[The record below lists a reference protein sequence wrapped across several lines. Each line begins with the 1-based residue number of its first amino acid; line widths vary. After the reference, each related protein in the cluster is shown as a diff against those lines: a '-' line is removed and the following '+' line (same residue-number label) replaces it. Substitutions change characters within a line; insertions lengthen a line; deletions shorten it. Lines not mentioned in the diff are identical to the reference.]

1 MASHTTFYKIS
12 YLIQYHT
19 NINNIIQAKNII
31 HTQGYLTN
39 HLKSN
44 VKLSSRHPQWCHHCE
59 RLEPFFLLGTLKS
72 KEKVSAPLL

>member
-44 VKLSSRHPQWCHHCE
+44 VKLSS
-59 RLEPFFLLGTLKS
+59 
-72 KEKVSAPLL
+72 